1 MENKVN
7 DKIKNLINLVYGESF
22 SEAHRETLSG
32 KISRAAAVITEKRK
46 AGWDEKDIVLIT
58 YADQFYKKGESAAC
72 IYPFYNR
79 WLSRSFSHVHLL
91 PFTRGPLM
99 MVFRYRLP

>member
-1 MENKVN
+1 MN

-58 YADQFYKKGESAAC
+58 YADQFYNKGRKRC
-72 IYPFYNR
+72 LY
-79 WLSRSFSHVHLL
+79 L
-91 PFTRGPLM
+91 PVL
-99 MVFRYRLP
+99 